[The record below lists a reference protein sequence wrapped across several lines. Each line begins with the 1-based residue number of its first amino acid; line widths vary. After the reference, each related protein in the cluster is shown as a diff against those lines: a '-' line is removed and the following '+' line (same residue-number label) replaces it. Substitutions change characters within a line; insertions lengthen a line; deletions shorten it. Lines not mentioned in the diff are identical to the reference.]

1 MYQILFTGQFKKDLK
16 LIKRRSAKDFELLR
30 QIVKVIE
37 LGGHSAI
44 PIKHKPHKLRG
55 NFANHWEC
63 HILSDLIIIWF
74 QNDSEK
80 TAVLIRVGSHTDLF

>member
-16 LIKRRSAKDFELLR
+16 LIKRRSAKDFEQLR

-37 LGGHSAI
+37 FGGHSAI
-44 PIKHKPHKLRG
+44 PIKNRPHILRG
-55 NFANHWEC
+55 NFANYWEC
-63 HILSDLIIIWF
+63 HILSDLIIIWL